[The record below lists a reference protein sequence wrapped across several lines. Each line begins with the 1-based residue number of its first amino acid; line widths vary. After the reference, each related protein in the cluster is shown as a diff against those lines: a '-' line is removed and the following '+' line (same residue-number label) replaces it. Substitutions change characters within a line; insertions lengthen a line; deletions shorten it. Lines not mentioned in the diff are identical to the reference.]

1 MFDKKL
7 FLQHLNKD
15 PLTEGYRPIRTTP
28 AKKAEQDARAAKV
41 PISHNK
47 IKNAVSDHLGISPDH
62 PDWENV
68 VAANA
73 SGDVPADVYAK
84 HVYKALGDHVE
95 NKSEFLTTV
104 AALHRKFVPK
114 RYM

>member
-7 FLQHLNKD
+7 FLQHLNKA
-15 PLTEGYRPIRTTP
+15 PLTEFLSRHDTP
-28 AKKAEQDARAAKV
+28 SGKKEREAKEAAI
-41 PISHNK
+41 PRRHNK
-47 IKNAVSDHLGISPDH
+47 IKNAVSEHLGISPDH

-68 VAANA
+68 VADNA
-73 SGDVPADVYAK
+73 SPDVPADVYAK

-104 AALHRKFVPK
+104 AAIHRKFVPK